1 MTKTR
6 LARLRAESGL
16 TQMEVAAMT
25 GLRQSKISDIERG
38 RRNNA
43 KIPLETAAK
52 LAAALDVHAEDLLDE
67 ETITEINDTARKTGP
82 AWTET
87 HRVKRRLKSGIR
99 LTAAAAETLRQ
110 SLRSASASPFSVK
123 IPQSVCVGYTWS
135 PNQCRSWTWCSA

>member
-38 RRNNA
+38 RRNSA

-67 ETITEINDTARKTGP
+67 ETITEINDTARKNRPGMDGNTP
-82 AWTET
+82 
-87 HRVKRRLKSGIR
+87 
-99 LTAAAAETLRQ
+99 
-110 SLRSASASPFSVK
+110 
-123 IPQSVCVGYTWS
+123 C
-135 PNQCRSWTWCSA
+135 

>member
-38 RRNNA
+38 QRSSA

-52 LAAALDVHAEDLLDE
+52 LATALGVHAEDLLE
-67 ETITEINDTARKTGP
+67 EDLLERITVTAMMNKPNGDDGRENG
-82 AWTET
+82 
-87 HRVKRRLKSGIR
+87 R
-99 LTAAAAETLRQ
+99 TA
-110 SLRSASASPFSVK
+110 
-123 IPQSVCVGYTWS
+123 
-135 PNQCRSWTWCSA
+135 